1 LRKNKESVYYL
12 DEKYNE
18 NFPENDKLKIM
29 FRNIVSVSGENNEI
43 EMINKWTTYKN
54 TNNKKDLLEKLVYIE
69 PILKIP

>member
-1 LRKNKESVYYL
+1 MRKNKESVYYL